1 MWLYPVLIRSA
12 SPQKLLSEC
21 LLKSG
26 SLLAP
31 VSNLRYLNC
40 FSESSSRT
48 YSLIPLLYNVH
59 LEGRSVQTY
68 EIRSSEASATITS
81 RPDET
86 FHKTLIFGQVAV
98 HLVKVIIQVH

>member
-1 MWLYPVLIRSA
+1 MLE
-12 SPQKLLSEC
+12 EC
-21 LLKSG
+21 FLNFGGLRALVSYLK
-26 SLLAP
+26 
-31 VSNLRYLNC
+31 YLNC

-48 YSLIPLLYNVH
+48 YSPMPLLYNVH
-59 LEGRSVQTY
+59 LEGRSVQTE
-68 EIRSSEASATITS
+68 EIRSSEASANITS